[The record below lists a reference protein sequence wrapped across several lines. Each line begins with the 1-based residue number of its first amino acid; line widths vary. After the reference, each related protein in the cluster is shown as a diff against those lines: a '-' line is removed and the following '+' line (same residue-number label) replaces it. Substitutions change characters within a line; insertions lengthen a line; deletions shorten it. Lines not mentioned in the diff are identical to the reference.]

1 MRERKDSAEKRSDR
15 SSSVFKAG
23 AVSLVFLVIGYQAA
37 LFINRAAILG
47 IEAARDSPDTK
58 PRRGDSCAIT
68 GWIIW
73 PGWWNHIGIFP
84 FPTMNLE
91 SVPTESVFSPV
102 RVRSLPLRSRVFPS
116 REMALSA
123 TMSLSRTM

>member
-47 IEAARDSPDTK
+47 IEAARDSPDT
-58 PRRGDSCAIT
+58 
-68 GWIIW
+68 
-73 PGWWNHIGIFP
+73 
-84 FPTMNLE
+84 
-91 SVPTESVFSPV
+91 VYVV
-102 RVRSLPLRSRVFPS
+102 RHVTDPSAKSAVSLA
-116 REMALSA
+116 E
-123 TMSLSRTM
+123 